1 MRQNQVSWPGSVSV
15 GQEGTILQW
24 VGMLRGGGGNI
35 VNFWKTGIYS
45 TILPLWPWAF
55 CLTFLTLLIW
65 GSNKRAYHKWMWEIA
80 WYFKCLGNFPA
91 HSNHQNISYYL
102 SIYHLSIHLPIIYL
116 SIYIFSINLSSV
128 SHHYLS
134 WILLHH
140 FFARPTW

>member
-15 GQEGTILQW
+15 RQEGTILQW
-24 VGMLRGGGGNI
+24 VGMLRGGDV

-116 SIYIFSINLSSV
+116 SIFSLSIYHLSPTIIFHGFYCITS
-128 SHHYLS
+128 
-134 WILLHH
+134 LLDLLGS
-140 FFARPTW
+140 